1 MVFAMTLSATSFPIG
16 GGLVRL
22 EQLRRFAGRFVLSGA
37 GARARLDAA
46 AVLRR
51 LENVWPRRADCPL
64 PLVAHFPEASKMFRN
79 PATDLIV
86 VLIIVLLIMGPKR
99 LPGLGKG
106 LGQGMREFKDGITGG
121 SKDEDEE
128 RPAITPAASTPDPA
142 PSAEPEHAPAAD
154 RGSAEVG
161 SERNS

>member
-1 MVFAMTLSATSFPIG
+1 
-16 GGLVRL
+16 
-22 EQLRRFAGRFVLSGA
+22 
-37 GARARLDAA
+37 
-46 AVLRR
+46 
-51 LENVWPRRADCPL
+51 
-64 PLVAHFPEASKMFRN
+64 MFRN

-99 LPGLGKG
+99 LPGLGK
-106 LGQGMREFKDGITGG
+106 E
-121 SKDEDEE
+121 EE
-128 RPAITPAASTPDPA
+128 RPAITPAASTPDPG

>member
-1 MVFAMTLSATSFPIG
+1 
-16 GGLVRL
+16 
-22 EQLRRFAGRFVLSGA
+22 
-37 GARARLDAA
+37 
-46 AVLRR
+46 
-51 LENVWPRRADCPL
+51 
-64 PLVAHFPEASKMFRN
+64 MFRN
-79 PATDLIV
+79 PAIDVIV

-106 LGQGMREFKDGITGG
+106 LGQGMREFKDGITGA

-142 PSAEPEHAPAAD
+142 ASAGTEHAPASD